1 MAVNS
6 IFHTSNSHAIAT
18 EQNLY
23 RDLLT
28 ESIQIFGHDVH
39 YLDRT
44 LVAEDTLLGED
55 TLSKFSSSAKIE
67 MYIENAEGGYEG
79 ERELM
84 NRFGLQNLS
93 DVTFVVAKHRFQDLT
108 KQITIESG
116 TDTTSGSVLLEEGT
130 LDSGTVEASASFE
143 GGYIISE
150 ATPTDSDRP
159 LEGDLI
165 YHPILKKL
173 FSVNFVDHDEPFHQL
188 DNNPAYR
195 LRCRTFDYSSEIL
208 DTGIDAIDAIE
219 DALSTDALVY
229 QFTLEQSSA
238 VNESIRIH
246 DTATTRGL
254 LLDETD
260 SDNII
265 GEDDSSSVGESI
277 LLETGTNDYLLQ
289 EEYIIG
295 TGGANTGSLDNTA
308 QNELFESLDDDVLDF
323 TESNPFGDAGE

>member
-159 LEGDLI
+159 LEGLSLI
-165 YHPILKKL
+165 HI
-173 FSVNFVDHDEPFHQL
+173 SEP
-188 DNNPAYR
+188 
-195 LRCRTFDYSSEIL
+195 
-208 DTGIDAIDAIE
+208 
-219 DALSTDALVY
+219 
-229 QFTLEQSSA
+229 
-238 VNESIRIH
+238 
-246 DTATTRGL
+246 TR
-254 LLDETD
+254 
-260 SDNII
+260 
-265 GEDDSSSVGESI
+265 
-277 LLETGTNDYLLQ
+277 
-289 EEYIIG
+289 
-295 TGGANTGSLDNTA
+295 
-308 QNELFESLDDDVLDF
+308 
-323 TESNPFGDAGE
+323 P

>member
-28 ESIQIFGHDVH
+28 ESIQILGHDVH

-165 YHPILKKL
+165 YHPI
-173 FSVNFVDHDEPFHQL
+173 
-188 DNNPAYR
+188 
-195 LRCRTFDYSSEIL
+195 
-208 DTGIDAIDAIE
+208 
-219 DALSTDALVY
+219 
-229 QFTLEQSSA
+229 
-238 VNESIRIH
+238 
-246 DTATTRGL
+246 
-254 LLDETD
+254 
-260 SDNII
+260 
-265 GEDDSSSVGESI
+265 
-277 LLETGTNDYLLQ
+277 
-289 EEYIIG
+289 
-295 TGGANTGSLDNTA
+295 
-308 QNELFESLDDDVLDF
+308 
-323 TESNPFGDAGE
+323 

>member
-173 FSVNFVDHDEPFHQL
+173 FSVNFVDHDEPFNQL